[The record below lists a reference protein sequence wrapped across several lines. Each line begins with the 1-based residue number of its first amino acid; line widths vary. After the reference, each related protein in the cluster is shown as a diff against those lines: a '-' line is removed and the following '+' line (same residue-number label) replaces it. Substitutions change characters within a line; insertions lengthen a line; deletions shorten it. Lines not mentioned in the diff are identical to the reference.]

1 MGGKYKKQRTRFRNG
16 ENKKVQFDICFIFFC
31 CCCFYTKMM
40 FEMSLRDSRL
50 RCMHDWETFSWV
62 GQTDPLEEG

>member
-1 MGGKYKKQRTRFRNG
+1 MEKVRRFNSI
-16 ENKKVQFDICFIFFC
+16 FALSFFC

-50 RCMHDWETFSWV
+50 RCMRDWETFSWV